1 MGKFATPP
9 QHPSAYIACWL
20 TCVRIQACS
29 ECAKSKCKCI
39 SRPGG
44 ACERCDRLKK
54 ICVQGQSSRVRRA
67 QRNNPIAR
75 LDQLEGK
82 LDNLVSILGSGG
94 TLSTPSPSID
104 HISPGASSSSV
115 SSSIGAS
122 TVPAS
127 LTSTASVEPS
137 AEQHLDYFRN
147 HLLKYFPFLHLP
159 PEIGAHQL
167 RRDRP
172 FLWLCLVAAAS
183 QSTHTKLLLG
193 DTIKQEATRR
203 IFLDNVPTLNIDLL
217 LGLLVFL
224 AWGHNQLLTS
234 NPAQLAR
241 FTQLATTL
249 VFDLRL
255 NKPPSEEAIMLRDSQ
270 CLDPIKEPRSLEEK
284 RAVLGCFVLS
294 SM

>member
-1 MGKFATPP
+1 MP
-9 QHPSAYIACWL
+9 
-20 TCVRIQACS
+20 
-29 ECAKSKCKCI
+29 
-39 SRPGG
+39 
-44 ACERCDRLKK
+44 
-54 ICVQGQSSRVRRA
+54 GQSSRARQA
-67 QRNNPIAR
+67 KRNNPIAR

-94 TLSTPSPSID
+94 ALSTPSPSIN
-104 HISPGASSSSV
+104 HISPGASSSRSV

-122 TVPAS
+122 TAPAS
-127 LTSTASVEPS
+127 LASTASVEPS
-137 AEQHLDYFRN
+137 AEQYLDYFRT

-159 PEIGAHQL
+159 PETDAHQL

-183 QSTHTKLLLG
+183 QSTHTKIQLG
-193 DTIKQEATRR
+193 DTIKQEVTRR

-224 AWGHNQLLTS
+224 VWGHNQLLTS

-255 NKPPSEEAIMLRDSQ
+255 NKTPSEEANMLRDSQ
-270 CLDPIKEPRSLEEK
+270 CLDPIKAPRSLEEK

>member
-1 MGKFATPP
+1 M
-9 QHPSAYIACWL
+9 
-20 TCVRIQACS
+20 
-29 ECAKSKCKCI
+29 
-39 SRPGG
+39 PGNS
-44 ACERCDRLKK
+44 L
-54 ICVQGQSSRVRRA
+54 RA
-67 QRNNPIAR
+67 RQTQRNNSIAR

-94 TLSTPSPSID
+94 DLNSPSPGINHLSPPLST
-104 HISPGASSSSV
+104 SSTSNSL
-115 SSSIGAS
+115 SAS
-122 TVPAS
+122 TVATS
-127 LTSTASVEPS
+127 LASTAAPGPS
-137 AEQHLDYFRN
+137 DEQHLSYFRN

-159 PEIGAHQL
+159 PETDSHQL

-183 QSTHTKLLLG
+183 QSTQTKLALG
-193 DTIKQEATRR
+193 DRIKQEVTRR
-203 IFLDNVPTLNIDLL
+203 IFLDNEPTINIDLL
-217 LGLLVFL
+217 LGLLIFL
-224 AWGHNQLLTS
+224 AWGHNQLLNS

-255 NKPPSEEAIMLRDSQ
+255 NKPPSDESNMLPMSQ
-270 CLDPIKEPRSLEEK
+270 CMNPSKGLPRSLEEK